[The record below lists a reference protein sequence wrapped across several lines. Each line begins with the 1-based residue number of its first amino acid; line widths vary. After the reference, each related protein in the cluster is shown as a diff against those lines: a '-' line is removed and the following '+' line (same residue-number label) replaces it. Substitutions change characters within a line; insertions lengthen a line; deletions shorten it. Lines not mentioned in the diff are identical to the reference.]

1 MDGRRSEV
9 TRDRCIRNL
18 VILPL
23 RNPLIFRFKRERKKK
38 MGRINY
44 EATIS
49 EVRKNLTSR
58 PRHGYIMEYLIK
70 QRYYSKIFLTVQIT
84 VSIPYP
90 PFA

>member
-1 MDGRRSEV
+1 
-9 TRDRCIRNL
+9 
-18 VILPL
+18 
-23 RNPLIFRFKRERKKK
+23 

-44 EATIS
+44 ELTTIS